1 MDRTA
6 VSGTAGTGSIPVG
19 GAIRSENT
27 LLGVGQVL
35 GANAPAELAARCF
48 SSLTELSEQ
57 REYSLSA
64 ELAEVVVDKILN
76 KIHAL
81 FVKNLVNH
89 KVFNNFETVLV
100 KDLENHK
107 KVNNLPCSF
116 VKDLVKEQYRDWSL
130 SQSYTNPGGY
140 CTD

>member
-1 MDRTA
+1 MQ
-6 VSGTAGTGSIPVG
+6 SKGN
-19 GAIRSENT
+19 IRFLRNW
-27 LLGVGQVL
+27 Q
-35 GANAPAELAARCF
+35 
-48 SSLTELSEQ
+48 
-57 REYSLSA
+57 
-64 ELAEVVVDKILN
+64 LAEVVIDKILN

-81 FVKNLVNH
+81 FVKDLVNH

-116 VKDLVKEQYRDWSL
+116 VKDLVKEHYRDRPL